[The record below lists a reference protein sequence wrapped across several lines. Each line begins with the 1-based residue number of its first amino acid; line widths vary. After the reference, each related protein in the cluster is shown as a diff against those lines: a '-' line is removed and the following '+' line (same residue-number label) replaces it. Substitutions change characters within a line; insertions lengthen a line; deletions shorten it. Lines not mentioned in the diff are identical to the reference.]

1 MLSAESKAHYYATL
15 YGRILCNTRNDNGRY
30 EAVARNILK
39 GFYFFWCVRPSALV
53 YTVHK
58 LKYRVRG
65 LT

>member
-39 GFYFFWCVRPSALV
+39 GFYFF
-53 YTVHK
+53 
-58 LKYRVRG
+58 
-65 LT
+65 